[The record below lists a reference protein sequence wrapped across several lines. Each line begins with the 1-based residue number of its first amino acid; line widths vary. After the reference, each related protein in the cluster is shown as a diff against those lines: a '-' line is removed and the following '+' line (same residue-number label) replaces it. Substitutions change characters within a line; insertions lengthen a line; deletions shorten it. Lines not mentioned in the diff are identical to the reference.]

1 MKSQKELFDLIAER
15 FKTKLEMNKKLAELL
30 FRSDA
35 AASKWNYGSTL
46 IDYEK
51 LKKIVEHFNLRPD
64 ELFHDNPEYVYVRYS
79 PLDMLD
85 LEKYRNYI
93 LGLDKLLSDA
103 SQIEGSKI
111 LFQAD
116 DIPIFYF
123 MRYTSLTYFKL
134 YVYAYDMS
142 KVDFTYEEYVK
153 RLETYNLEP
162 IFQSIA
168 FHYENLESTEIWDHG
183 VVDNLLAQIEHFD
196 ELEKFTNPDIKNKL
210 LDDLLDLI
218 AKFKELASNGE
229 KASGKRFDFFVKP
242 SPLGR
247 SFMIIQDDELRSVS
261 LKMDIINSITMVSSR
276 VLKDNYHIFK
286 SSRDKSMALGIG
298 SEKDRLKYFKNLTD
312 KILKLRNGI
321 KDIN

>member
-1 MKSQKELFDLIAER
+1 MKSQKELFDLISER
-15 FKTKLEMNKKLAELL
+15 FKTKEEMKKELADLL

-35 AASKWNYGSTL
+35 AASKWNSGTTL
-46 IDYEK
+46 IDYDK
-51 LKKIVEHFNLRPD
+51 LKKIVKHFNLRPD
-64 ELFHDNPEYVYVRYS
+64 ELFHDNPEYVYVRYN

-85 LEKYRNYI
+85 LEIYRNYM
-93 LGLDKLLSDA
+93 LGLDTLLSNA
-103 SQIEGSKI
+103 SQVVGSKI

-123 MRYTSLTYFKL
+123 MPYTSLTYFKL

-142 KVDFTYEEYVK
+142 KVECTYEEYVK
-153 RLETYNLEP
+153 CLEEYNLEP

-168 FHYENLESTEIWDHG
+168 SNYENIESTEIWDHG
-183 VVDNLLAQIEHFD
+183 VVDNLLSQIEHFE
-196 ELEKFTNPDIKNKL
+196 ELEKFTNANTKNKL

-218 AKFKELASNGE
+218 TNFKELASNGE
-229 KASGKRFDFFVKP
+229 KTSGKRFDFFVKP

-247 SFMIIQDDELRSVS
+247 SFMLIQDDELRSVS

-286 SSRDKSMALGIG
+286 SSRDKAMALGIG

-312 KILKLRNGI
+312 KILKLRKRTQDN
-321 KDIN
+321 N